1 MSELSINAQKA
12 KDASRVLAC
21 TSAELKNAALESI
34 AKALIAGKDEIFEAN
49 HKDLTKAEESGLAT
63 PLLKRLKFDETKLN
77 DVTAGIRSLIGLED
91 PLGKVTMHTTLDD
104 GLELYRVT
112 CPIGVIGVIFES
124 RPDALVQIASLCLKS
139 GNSVFLKGG
148 SEAMNTNSVL
158 AKIIYE
164 TGVEAGLP
172 EGWLHLITSR
182 ADVTEMLGLND
193 YIDLIIPRGSNE
205 FVQYI
210 MKNTTISVLGHA
222 DGVCHTYV
230 SEDADVDEALK
241 ILIDAKTQY
250 VSVCNATET
259 VLIDRKIKDK
269 ILPKLFEAYKERN
282 VVMFGDEE
290 ISKEYGIDQVT
301 EWHHEYLDY
310 MVSLKIVDGIDE
322 AIAHINKYGSGH
334 TDAILT
340 TDKEKADKFTL
351 SVDSGCCFVNCSTRF
366 SDGFRFGFGA
376 EVGVSTSKLHARGP
390 VGLEGLVSY
399 KYKLIGSGNIV
410 ADYAS
415 NKCTFKHIHHKI

>member
-1 MSELSINAQKA
+1 MSDLYIHAQKA
-12 KDASRVLAC
+12 KEASRILAC
-21 TSAELKNAALESI
+21 TSADLKNTALENI
-34 AKALIAGKDEIFEAN
+34 AKALVDNRDEIIRAN
-49 HKDLTKAEESGLAT
+49 REDLDKAEVSGLAM
-63 PLLKRLKFDETKLN
+63 PLLKRLKFDDTKIK
-77 DVTAGIRSLIGLED
+77 DVTEGIRSLIKLDD
-91 PLGKVTMHTTLDD
+91 PLGKVSLHTTLDD
-104 GLELYRVT
+104 GLELYRVS

-148 SEAMNTNSVL
+148 SEAMNTNAIL

-164 TGVEAGLP
+164 TGVESGLP

-182 ADVTEMLGLND
+182 SDVTEMLGLND

-210 MKNTTISVLGHA
+210 MKNTTIAVLGHA

-230 SEDADVDEALK
+230 AEDADIDMALK
-241 ILIDAKTQY
+241 ILIDCKTQY
-250 VSVCNATET
+250 VAVCNTTET

-269 ILPKLFEAYKERN
+269 ILPLLFEAYKERN
-282 VVMFGDEE
+282 VEMFGDDELCSE
-290 ISKEYGIDQVT
+290 FGLSPVT

-310 MVSLKIVDGIDE
+310 KVSLKIVDGIDE
-322 AIAHINKYGSGH
+322 AISHINRYGSGH
-334 TDAILT
+334 TDAIIT
-340 TDKEKADKFTL
+340 TDDEKASKFTL

-399 KYKLIGSGNIV
+399 KYKLMGSGQIV
-410 ADYAS
+410 GDYAS
-415 NKCTFKHIHHKI
+415 GKSTFKHIHHKI

>member
-1 MSELSINAQKA
+1 MSVNAAKA
-12 KDASRVLAC
+12 KKASRELAC
-21 TSAELKNAALESI
+21 LSAELKNKALENIAAALLDS
-34 AKALIAGKDEIFEAN
+34 KDEIIKAN
-49 HKDLTKAEESGLAT
+49 QEDLAKGEETGLAT
-63 PLLKRLKFDETKLN
+63 PLLKRLKFDETKLS
-77 DVTAGIRSLIGLED
+77 DVTEGIKSLISLED
-91 PLGKVTMHTTLDD
+91 PLNKLSLHTTLDD

-139 GNSVFLKGG
+139 GNAVFLKGG
-148 SEAMNTNSVL
+148 SEAFNTNAVL
-158 AKIIYE
+158 AKVIYDA
-164 TGVEAGLP
+164 GIKSGLP
-172 EGWLHLITSR
+172 EGWLYLITTRS
-182 ADVTEMLGLND
+182 DVNEMLGLSEF
-193 YIDLIIPRGSNE
+193 IDLIIPRGSNA

-210 MKNTTISVLGHA
+210 MQNTTIAVMGHA

-230 SEDADVDEALK
+230 SEDADIDMAMNILVDC
-241 ILIDAKTQY
+241 KTQY

-259 VLIDRKIKDK
+259 ILIDRKIKDK
-269 ILPKLFEAYKERN
+269 ILPMLVAKFKELN
-282 VVMFGDEE
+282 VEMFGDDE
-290 ISKEYGIDQVT
+290 ISSEYGLEKVT

-310 MVSLKIVDGIDE
+310 KVSLKIVEDIDA
-322 AIAHINKYGSGH
+322 AIDHINTYSSGH
-334 TDAILT
+334 TDAIIT
-340 TDKEKADKFTL
+340 TDKAKADKFTL

-399 KYKLIGSGNIV
+399 KYKLIGNGQIV

-415 NKCTFKHIHHKI
+415 HKSTFKHIHHKI